1 MKNDLEELGHL
12 FATLMAQRGHNVE
25 EHTPIMNGLAA
36 YYILDLEGLYDNLD
50 KEVKEAINL
59 AYDMAMTIINKNK
72 LH

>member
-36 YYILDLEGLYDNLD
+36 YYILDLKGLYDSLD
-50 KEVKEAINL
+50 KEVEDAINL
-59 AYDMAMTIINKNK
+59 AYDMAMKIINKNK
-72 LH
+72 LN

>member
-1 MKNDLEELGHL
+1 MNSDLEELGHL
-12 FATLMAQRGHNVE
+12 FAILMAQRGHNIE
-25 EHTPIMNGLAA
+25 EHTPVMNGLAA
-36 YYILDLEGLYDNLD
+36 YYILDLEGLYDTLD